1 MEFSIRTDGAPC
13 PHYAVGEMITRRAE
27 FGSIMGSPTAAVD
40 FVGDLVGVDRMD
52 DVLLTPPD
60 AAEVALLASGVVAA
74 ASGADGLTPLQQ
86 LLVPSLF
93 LSMTGHRVELETLP
107 PIDAETFAVGLA
119 RRNRIFRER
128 IVQTMLLSALV
139 VRPLPPAVATKLRE
153 FADALEVD
161 DEMIAVAQKYAE
173 GAIEL
178 AVVDFDRNGYL
189 GGLDPSR
196 LTALHTES
204 LDSSWGQVSDDPA
217 LAAQWAGLRE
227 LPVGTLGRGV
237 ADFYADRG
245 FVTPGLPG
253 SAPPLLAQHDWVHVL
268 AGYGTTLEN
277 EIEVFAF
284 MARAN
289 DDPRAFSLLA
299 MVISLFETGYLPA
312 GAGLFEANEGHL
324 RTAGMATRLGDA
336 MRRGALT
343 HGSHDFLDLDWFTLA
358 DRPIAVVRNE
368 IGLTAKSPDAV
379 TAGSVGA
386 WEAGGI
392 TPYQLH
398 SAAVAAEAEGR
409 TYVPW
414 HPDPT
419 RD

>member
-1 MEFSIRTDGAPC
+1 MARRARND
-13 PHYAVGEMITRRAE
+13 YAVGEMTARRIE
-27 FGSIMGSPTAAVD
+27 FGSIIGSSAAAVD
-40 FVGDLVGVDRMD
+40 IVGDLVGVDRMD

-60 AAEVALLASGVVAA
+60 AAEVALLTSGVVAA
-74 ASGADGLTPLQQ
+74 ASDADGLTPLQQ
-86 LLVPSLF
+86 LLIPSLF
-93 LSMTGHRVELETLP
+93 LSMTGHRVELDTLP
-107 PIDAETFAVGLA
+107 PVDAETFAVGLA

-161 DEMIAVAQKYAE
+161 DDMIAVAQKYAE

-178 AVVDFDRNGYL
+178 AAVDFDRNGYL

-217 LAAQWAGLRE
+217 LAARWATLRE

-299 MVISLFETGYLPA
+299 MVISLFETGYLHA
-312 GAGLFEANEGHL
+312 GAGLFEANQGHL
-324 RTAGMATRLGDA
+324 STAGMATRLGDA

-368 IGLTAKSPDAV
+368 IGLTAKAPEAV
-379 TAGSVGA
+379 AAGSVGA

-409 TYVPW
+409 IYVPW